1 MMAAQ
6 EISNN
11 IPSRSSGDGDL
22 DIDAT
27 MWRIESTPKG
37 LIDEPLDFLFA
48 EHHRQ
53 RQAALIL
60 TFVADGQF
68 DEAGVQE
75 LIEFLQNDFALHVQD
90 EELGFFPILKSCCPP
105 EDNIDSI
112 VARLVE
118 EHKKD
123 ELIGEDIL
131 KILKTSVLTRAI
143 TQEES
148 RELRAFAEH
157 IRQHLAFENAVL
169 LPIARAR
176 MDEAALAH
184 LSADMKGRRS
194 SA

>member
-6 EISNN
+6 EISNKGFSK
-11 IPSRSSGDGDL
+11 PSSDD
-22 DIDAT
+22 DIIMDAT
-27 MWRIESTPKG
+27 MWRIEPTPKG
-37 LIDEPLDFLFA
+37 LIEEPLDFLFA

-60 TFVADGQF
+60 TFIADGQF
-68 DEAGVQE
+68 EETGVRE
-75 LIEFLQNDFALHVQD
+75 LIEFIQNDFETHVQD

-123 ELIGEDIL
+123 ESVSEEILDIL
-131 KILKTSVLTRAI
+131 KTIARNRKATPA
-143 TQEES
+143 QS
-148 RELRAFAEH
+148 RQLRAFAEH

-176 MDEAALAH
+176 MNEAALSQ
-184 LSADMKGRRS
+184 LSADMKSRR
-194 SA
+194 ARN